1 MSSVNDPRAPSPT
14 NTGYPLPVLGVVAPE
29 SQAFHEAA
37 ETANATRAAG
47 WMRSRA
53 WQVVATIG
61 AWAYIVLL
69 HWRNDGLWYLGDSAA
84 HAANGAFWWDFLT
97 SLPHDPFHYA
107 LSYYARYPVI
117 NPTAYPPFFY
127 LVEGALYRVF
137 GISPYVPRAMVLA
150 CMLLGAIYL
159 VEWIRRWIGAEAG
172 WIGALFVL
180 QPATVIWGN
189 AIMLNL
195 PSTVMAIAALY
206 HTRRWLQ
213 DLGSRHLYGAGI
225 FGVIAILTYTPSLV
239 VVPLMIG
246 LVLVERKVRVLF
258 TGRVL
263 LVAGVAALALIPWV
277 AITFKWAPGHR
288 RANLYMGPYPWWRPA
303 SWLYYPEALPPMVS
317 VVVLALAA
325 LAVFFACTDK
335 RWRPEFRI
343 GLTWLAI
350 CYVWFSLISVKEG
363 RYALLMVPAC
373 LLLAA
378 NATAALL
385 DAMRSVRWRSIQ
397 QGAALAAI
405 MLLHVPSAYAVK
417 VRRINGFQDIVAF
430 MADVAPHEWVFYS
443 GEYNGIFAY
452 YLRAHDP
459 QFSRGMVRSSKL
471 LYTTLID
478 RRFGLQERVHSAAE
492 VLQALRQGCGCRYL
506 VVEREASPDIPAE
519 QYLRELLRSDEFRLV
534 RTFQVKT
541 PTVRHVD
548 IYWSRN
554 PGSLCAHL
562 RSCFLS

>member
-1 MSSVNDPRAPSPT
+1 
-14 NTGYPLPVLGVVAPE
+14 
-29 SQAFHEAA
+29 
-37 ETANATRAAG
+37 
-47 WMRSRA
+47 MRSRT
-53 WQVVATIG
+53 WQLVATIG

-69 HWRNDGLWYLGDSAA
+69 HWGNDGLWYLGDSAV

-97 SLPHDPFHYA
+97 RLPHDPFQFA

-117 NPTAYPPFFY
+117 NPTAYPPVFY
-127 LVEGALYRVF
+127 LVEGALYRLF

-150 CMLLGAIYL
+150 CVLLGAIYL
-159 VEWIRRWIGAEAG
+159 VEWIRRWIGEEAG

-195 PSTVMAIAALY
+195 PSTAMAIAALY

-213 DLGSRHLYGAGI
+213 DLRSRHLYAADA

-246 LVLVERKVRVLF
+246 LVLVEGKAYVLI
-258 TGRVL
+258 TRRVL
-263 LVAGVAALALIPWV
+263 LVAGTAALALIPWA
-277 AITFKWAPGHR
+277 AITLKWAPGHR
-288 RANLYMGPYPWWRPA
+288 QANLYMGAYPFWRPA
-303 SWLYYPEALPPMVS
+303 SWLYYAEVLPQMVS
-317 VVVLALAA
+317 VVVLALVA
-325 LAVFFACTDK
+325 LAIFFACTDK
-335 RWRPEFRI
+335 RRRPEFRV

-378 NATAALL
+378 TATAALL
-385 DAMRSVRWRSIQ
+385 DALRSMRWPSIQ
-397 QGAALAAI
+397 QGTALAAI

-417 VRRINGFQDIVAF
+417 VRRITGFRDIVAF
-430 MADVAPHEWVFYS
+430 MANVAPREWVFYG
-443 GEYNGIFAY
+443 GEYNGVFAY
-452 YLRAHDP
+452 YLRAHDS

-471 LYTTLID
+471 LYATLID
-478 RRFGLQERVHSAAE
+478 RRFGFQERVQSAAD
-492 VLQALRQGCGCRYL
+492 VGQALRQGCGCRYL
-506 VVEREASPDIPAE
+506 VVEREASRDIPAE
-519 QYLRELLRSDEFRLV
+519 QYLRELLRGDEFLLV
-534 RTFQVKT
+534 RTFEVET

-554 PGSLCAHL
+554 PGEPVRTWEIPFPELGAGVSY
-562 RSCFLS
+562 RIEPIQR